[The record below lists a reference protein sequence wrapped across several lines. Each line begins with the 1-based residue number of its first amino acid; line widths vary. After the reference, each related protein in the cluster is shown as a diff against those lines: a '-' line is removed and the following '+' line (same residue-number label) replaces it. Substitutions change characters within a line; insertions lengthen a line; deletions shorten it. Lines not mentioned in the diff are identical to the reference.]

1 MTICQ
6 SCAMPMETSE
16 MFGKNADGS
25 ENKEYCIYCY
35 PNGKFNNPNETFN
48 EMVESCI
55 PFLIKQGQTEKEA
68 RNYLLE
74 NLKNIKRWK

>member
-35 PNGKFNNPNETFN
+35 PNGKFNNPNET
-48 EMVESCI
+48 
-55 PFLIKQGQTEKEA
+55 L
-68 RNYLLE
+68 
-74 NLKNIKRWK
+74 